1 MPSRSL
7 LLALALSV
15 ANVAG
20 LCEDQP
26 ASQSYLPASSEDA
39 PAISEFPEDLL
50 RNFTGLWSKDNLAP
64 LLFGAGAAAVAKQA
78 DDRIKGRFHD
88 PLATDGFAVVGKHL
102 GKSQVLGPVIGIS
115 FLASRLTDDAK
126 FHRITYD
133 LGQGFLIV
141 NGVTVGLKSVSR
153 RSRPDEEDNLSFP
166 SGHTSNSFMWATVV
180 SRHYGWKKAL
190 PAYAFASYVG
200 ASRIRSQK
208 HHLSDVIAGATIGY
222 IVGRTVTRRSKEGT
236 PRVNLGV
243 AVPPGGGAALNV
255 GIRLW

>member
-1 MPSRSL
+1 MQLLSRVL
-7 LLALALSV
+7 VLALAV
-15 ANVAG
+15 ANIAAFG
-20 LCEDQP
+20 QDQPPEQSYQP
-26 ASQSYLPASSEDA
+26 ASFEDA
-39 PAISEFPEDLL
+39 PAISEFPKDLL
-50 RNFTGLWSKDNLAP
+50 GNFAGLWSKDNVAP
-64 LLFGAGAAAVAKQA
+64 LLIGAGAAAVAMHS
-78 DDRIKGRFHD
+78 DDRIKRRFHD

-102 GKSQVLGPVIGIS
+102 GKSQLIGPAIGIS

-126 FHRITYD
+126 FQNITYD
-133 LGQGFLIV
+133 LSQGFIV
-141 NGVTVGLKSVSR
+141 VNSVTAGLKSFSGR
-153 RSRPDEEDNLSFP
+153 HRPDRADRLSFP

-222 IVGRTVTRRSKEGT
+222 IVGRTVTRRFGEET
-236 PRVNLGV
+236 RRVNLGV
-243 AVPPGGGAALNV
+243 TVPPGGGAALNV